1 MTLKY
6 QWIMIKHV
14 VLFKLKAFD
23 SDCEKQ
29 AKMNE
34 IKIRLESLIQVIP
47 ELKKI
52 HVGLNINPAEK
63 WDVILETEFASLKD
77 LDTYANHP
85 DHVAISKNLIA
96 PVKEDRAC
104 VDFM

>member
-1 MTLKY
+1 
-6 QWIMIKHV
+6 MIKHI

-23 SDCEKQ
+23 SEAEKQ

-34 IKIRLESLIQVIP
+34 IKTRLESLTEVIP

-52 HVGLNINPAEK
+52 HVGLNMNPAEK
-63 WDVILETEFASLKD
+63 WDIVLETEFTSLQD

-85 DHVAISKNLIA
+85 DHVAISKNIIA
-96 PVKEDRAC
+96 AVKEDRAC
-104 VDFM
+104 VDFLV